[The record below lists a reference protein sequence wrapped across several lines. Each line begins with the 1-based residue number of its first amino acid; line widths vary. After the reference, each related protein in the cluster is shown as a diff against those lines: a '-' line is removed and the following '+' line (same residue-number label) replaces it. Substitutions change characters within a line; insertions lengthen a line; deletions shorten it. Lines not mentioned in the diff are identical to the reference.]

1 MSESTEIQRNFG
13 RKVLLLLTVSL
24 AQGLI
29 GYVQY
34 FNGVPII
41 LVGFHLLGATLV
53 WISAWNLAIT
63 GKVFSR

>member
-1 MSESTEIQRNFG
+1 MIEGTDVQRNFG
-13 RKVLLLLTVSL
+13 RKVILLLIVSL

-34 FNGVPII
+34 FNGVPIL

-53 WISAWNLAIT
+53 WISTWNLAIT
-63 GKVFSR
+63 GRVFSR